1 MRSKS
6 EEVALKIIR
15 AILAPIGVI
24 GIFLIW
30 IYILL
35 TLGFDRANDTV
46 SQILDL

>member
-6 EEVALKIIR
+6 EQVALKIIR
-15 AILAPIGVI
+15 TILAPVGVI

-30 IYILL
+30 IYVLF

>member
-1 MRSKS
+1 MRSKADQM
-6 EEVALKIIR
+6 ALNAIR
-15 AILAPIGVI
+15 AILAPVGII

-30 IYILL
+30 LYVLL

>member
-1 MRSKS
+1 MRSKP
-6 EEVALKIIR
+6 EQVALKICR

-35 TLGFDRANDTV
+35 TLGFNRANDTV